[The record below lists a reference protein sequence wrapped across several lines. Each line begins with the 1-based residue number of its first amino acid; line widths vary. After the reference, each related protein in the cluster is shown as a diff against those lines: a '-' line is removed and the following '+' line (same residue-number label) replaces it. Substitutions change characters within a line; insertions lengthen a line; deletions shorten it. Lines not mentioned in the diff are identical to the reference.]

1 VAYPPGTTPKTREDV
16 DTVRLYNNAAGTSY
30 LAPRQLFNRLEA
42 CAYLG
47 ISPRTLLRLRK
58 EGKITGYSGL
68 ADPAGGRLRYRR
80 ADLDA
85 LLELKPAPHPDAPIE
100 GQMTIEEALTVPPA
114 PYTVPAEYTETG
126 DRDRT
131 GFEPGEWET
140 LHGEME
146 RAFQAKR
153 PVVFGV
159 ADFCPVCPDGGG
171 QTHEHSATEVQDT
184 LTAWAL
190 RVQRPNHMRIP
201 DHVRAE
207 LRQWVAG
214 SPRRGRTGFV
224 GQDSSAVD
232 LLRMPFE
239 QPTPARLAY
248 QPYVDAADLQG
259 HFELWPEGFD
269 PDTPW
274 D

>member
-1 VAYPPGTTPKTREDV
+1 MAYPPGTTPKTREDV
-16 DTVRLYNNAAGTSY
+16 DTVLIYNTGGPRPV
-30 LAPRQLFNRLEA
+30 PRQWFNRLEA

-47 ISPRTLLRLRK
+47 VSPRTLLRLRK
-58 EGKITGYSGL
+58 EGKLTGYSPEAGYGS
-68 ADPAGGRLRYRR
+68 DPAGGKLRYRR

-85 LLELKPAPHPDAPIE
+85 LMELKPAPHPDAPIE

-114 PYTVPAEYTETG
+114 PYTLPAEQTETG

-146 RAFQAKR
+146 RALQAKR
-153 PVVFGV
+153 PVVVFGV

-190 RVQRPNHMRIP
+190 QARTAGYAPRPQIP
-201 DHVRAE
+201 DPGKGVIGALRKHFSQPEPVR
-207 LRQWVAG
+207 
-214 SPRRGRTGFV
+214 T
-224 GQDSSAVD
+224 
-232 LLRMPFE
+232 FE
-239 QPTPARLAY
+239 AT
-248 QPYVDAADLQG
+248 PYVDSADLQG
-259 HFELWPEGFD
+259 HFSEPEYEGRMPPEFYGRES
-269 PDTPW
+269 
-274 D
+274 

>member
-85 LLELKPAPHPDAPIE
+85 LLELKPAPHPEAPAVV
-100 GQMTIEEALTVPPA
+100 GQDPIPGLDDQLQAHGYAPGTADVLQGAEQTPDDVRAALNGTL
-114 PYTVPAEYTETG
+114 
-126 DRDRT
+126 
-131 GFEPGEWET
+131 GFEPGAWRALQIETEWALENHRFVT
-140 LHGEME
+140 
-146 RAFQAKR
+146 
-153 PVVFGV
+153 FGV

-190 RVQRPNHMRIP
+190 RVQRPDHVRIP

-214 SPRRGRTGFV
+214 SPRRGRTVETPDQAAARGAWS
-224 GQDSSAVD
+224 GDSATD
-232 LLRMPFE
+232 I
-239 QPTPARLAY
+239 ADLAY
-248 QPYVDAADLQG
+248 NRESG
-259 HFELWPEGFD
+259 SRF
-269 PDTPW
+269 
-274 D
+274 

>member
-1 VAYPPGTTPKTREDV
+1 MAYPQGTTPKTREDV
-16 DTVRLYNNAAGTSY
+16 DTIEVNGQVY
-30 LAPRQLFNRLEA
+30 PRKLFNRLEA

-58 EGKITGYSGL
+58 EGRITGLQGL

-100 GQMTIEEALTVPPA
+100 GQMTIEEAVPPA
-114 PYTVPAEYTETG
+114 PYTLPAEQTETG

-146 RAFQAKR
+146 RALQTKR
-153 PVVFGV
+153 PVTFGV
-159 ADFCPVCPDGGG
+159 TDFCPVCPDGGG

-190 RVQRPNHMRIP
+190 RVQRPDHMRIP

-214 SPRRGRTGFV
+214 RWTGKGV
-224 GQDSSAVD
+224 IGASIAGEQMRQDVIDDGAGCYLGQYAV
-232 LLRMPFE
+232 PPN
-239 QPTPARLAY
+239 QPHAR
-248 QPYVDAADLQG
+248 
-259 HFELWPEGFD
+259 
-269 PDTPW
+269 
-274 D
+274 